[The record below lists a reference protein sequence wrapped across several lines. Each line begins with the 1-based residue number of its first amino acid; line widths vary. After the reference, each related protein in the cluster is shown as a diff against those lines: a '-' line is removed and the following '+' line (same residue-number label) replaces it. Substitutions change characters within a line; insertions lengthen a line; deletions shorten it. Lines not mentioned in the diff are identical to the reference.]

1 MEVNVIFADK
11 VKVDDRNNFRIDF
24 QNEDRIIELLLNR
37 KKDYYVTNAITFM
50 KNEKNY
56 SQATKKTRGYSKKIF
71 RC

>member
-24 QNEDRIIELLLNR
+24 QNEDRILELLLNR
-37 KKDYYVTNAITFM
+37 KKDYYVTNAIAFM
-50 KNEKNY
+50 KNAVLASN
-56 SQATKKTRGYSKKIF
+56 KKTRGYSKKIF